1 MSKEDNY
8 KHNQPP
14 KWPLKLMRF
23 FLNIDYLE
31 EIEGD
36 MEEVYYDNIE
46 QFSKR
51 KADWKYTVD
60 MLQLIRPSLISKH
73 SLRIYFNWH
82 LMFKNYFKI
91 SVRGLLKNPLNSF
104 INVFG
109 LAIALGFCVF
119 AYSFANWTYKTDQ
132 FHEHKNEV
140 FLTTFFAER
149 DGSLQQYGLSPRPLG
164 EVLQEDFASQEQ
176 PRI

>member
-119 AYSFANWTYKTDQ
+119 AYSFANAWVDT
-132 FHEHKNEV
+132 
-140 FLTTFFAER
+140 
-149 DGSLQQYGLSPRPLG
+149 LSPVLLTAHWTKHDCADPQHAQTNTNTQRTYDSIDFFSIPVAFHPL
-164 EVLQEDFASQEQ
+164 
-176 PRI
+176 